1 MNEPSSSSS
10 SRPTVEIPL
19 WDAATV
25 ASEVTAHAATVVSE
39 VTAAC
44 EEDGGEDGNTPL
56 DDSDMQLDDSDVAL
70 LSACPKK
77 TARQKARE
85 QTGRNRRRAG
95 VNQAYYNRWAWV
107 KKPDRKH
114 QSHWE
119 WKKK

>member
-56 DDSDMQLDDSDVAL
+56 DDSDMQLDDSDMAL

-77 TARQKARE
+77 TARQKTRDR
-85 QTGRNRRRAG
+85 TGRNRNRG
-95 VNQAYYNRWAWV
+95 GTNKAYYAKWAWV
-107 KKPDRKH
+107 EKPFGKH
-114 QSHWE
+114 QSN
-119 WKKK
+119 

>member
-25 ASEVTAHAATVVSE
+25 ASEVTIPEHAATVVSE
-39 VTAAC
+39 VTVPG

-56 DDSDMQLDDSDVAL
+56 DDSDMQLDDSDMAL

-85 QTGRNRRRAG
+85 ETGRNRRRAG
-95 VNQAYYNRWAWV
+95 VNQAYYSRWAWV
-107 KKPDRKH
+107 HKPDRKH
-114 QSHWE
+114 QSH
-119 WKKK
+119 

>member
-39 VTAAC
+39 VTVPG
-44 EEDGGEDGNTPL
+44 EEDGGEDGNTPM
-56 DDSDMQLDDSDVAL
+56 DDSDMQLDDSDMAL

-95 VNQAYYNRWAWV
+95 VNQAYYSRWAWV
-107 KKPDRKH
+107 KKPHRKH
-114 QSHWE
+114 QSH
-119 WKKK
+119 